1 MRDHEGNK
9 GKKVEGKKIKGEK
22 KREAWIETKK
32 GT

>member
-9 GKKVEGKKIKGEK
+9 GKKVEGKKSKGDK
-22 KREAWIETKK
+22 KREAWIEIKK